1 METALN
7 VLKRNPA
14 KGAEMVVSLLQSKN
28 DMVKLEAAI
37 FILDRVL
44 GKPKPMPN
52 RDRKDSTKPNFYG
65 QTETH
70 NQIPRTRTRA
80 EI

>member
-1 METALN
+1 MNKYTEEMENALN

-14 KGAEMVVSLLQSKN
+14 KGAEIVVSLLKSKD

-44 GKPKPMPN
+44 GKPKTMQDN
-52 RDRKDSTKPNFYG
+52 KNTFY
-65 QTETH
+65 
-70 NQIPRTRTRA
+70 
-80 EI
+80 

>member
-1 METALN
+1 MTKYTDEMESAIN

-14 KGAEMVVSLLQSKN
+14 KGAEIVVSLLKSKD

-44 GKPKPMPN
+44 GKPKAMPN
-52 RDRKDSTKPNFYG
+52 RSRRNST
-65 QTETH
+65 
-70 NQIPRTRTRA
+70 
-80 EI
+80 

>member
-1 METALN
+1 MNEYTEEMENALD

-14 KGAEMVVSLLQSKN
+14 KGAEIVVSLLQSKF

-44 GKPKPMPN
+44 GKPKIMQN
-52 RDRKDSTKPNFYG
+52 RGRKHST
-65 QTETH
+65 
-70 NQIPRTRTRA
+70 
-80 EI
+80 